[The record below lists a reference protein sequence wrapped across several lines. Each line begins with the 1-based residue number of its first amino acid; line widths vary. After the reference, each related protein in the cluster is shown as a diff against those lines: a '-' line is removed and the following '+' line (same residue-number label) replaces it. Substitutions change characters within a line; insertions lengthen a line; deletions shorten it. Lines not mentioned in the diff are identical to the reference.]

1 MTLFINHILFNIMAK
16 VVFFLVFGMIVISAC
31 SPTRWYLVNSSG
43 IATYN
48 HRTGQL
54 EVLWE
59 WAEKPNTMATDTL
72 HQKVHR
78 LH

>member
-1 MTLFINHILFNIMAK
+1 MAK
-16 VVFFLVFGMIVISAC
+16 VVFYLFLVCIAVTAC
-31 SPTRWYLVNSSG
+31 APTRLYLVNSSG

-59 WAEKPNTMATDTL
+59 WHEKPNPIATDTIPS
-72 HQKVHR
+72 KVHIVR
-78 LH
+78 

>member
-1 MTLFINHILFNIMAK
+1 MAK
-16 VVFFLVFGMIVISAC
+16 VVFVLLLVCIAVTAC
-31 SPTRWYLVNSSG
+31 APARWYLVNSSG

-59 WAEKPNTMATDTL
+59 WHEKPNTLATDSISS
-72 HQKVHR
+72 KVHEVR
-78 LH
+78 

>member
-1 MTLFINHILFNIMAK
+1 MAK
-16 VVFFLVFGMIVISAC
+16 VVFFLLIVSIAVTAC
-31 SPTRWYLVNSSG
+31 APTRWYLVNSSG

-59 WAEKPNTMATDTL
+59 WHEKPNPMATDSIPS
-72 HQKVHR
+72 KVHIVR
-78 LH
+78 

>member
-1 MTLFINHILFNIMAK
+1 MAK
-16 VVFFLVFGMIVISAC
+16 VVFFLVLAC
-31 SPTRWYLVNSSG
+31 ITVTACAPTRWYLVNSSG

-59 WAEKPNTMATDTL
+59 WAEKPNPMATDSIPS
-72 HQKVHR
+72 KVHIVR
-78 LH
+78 

>member
-1 MTLFINHILFNIMAK
+1 MAK
-16 VVFFLVFGMIVISAC
+16 VVFYLFLVCNAVTAC
-31 SPTRWYLVNSSG
+31 APTRWYLVNSSG

-59 WAEKPNTMATDTL
+59 WHEKPNPMATDSL
-72 HQKVHR
+72 HQIVHSVR
-78 LH
+78 

>member
-1 MTLFINHILFNIMAK
+1 MAK
-16 VVFFLVFGMIVISAC
+16 VVFFLVLMGVAVTAC
-31 SPTRWYLVNSSG
+31 APTRWYLVNSSG

-59 WAEKPNTMATDTL
+59 WHEKPNPMAADSIPS
-72 HQKVHR
+72 KVHIVR
-78 LH
+78 

>member
-1 MTLFINHILFNIMAK
+1 MAK
-16 VVFFLVFGMIVISAC
+16 VVFFLLIVSIAVTAC
-31 SPTRWYLVNSSG
+31 APTRWYLVNSSG

-59 WAEKPNTMATDTL
+59 WSEKPNTLATDSI
-72 HQKVHR
+72 HKKVHNVR
-78 LH
+78 

>member
-1 MTLFINHILFNIMAK
+1 MAK
-16 VVFFLVFGMIVISAC
+16 VVFYLFLVCIAVTAC
-31 SPTRWYLVNSSG
+31 APTRLYLVNSSG

-59 WAEKPNTMATDTL
+59 WHEKPNPMATDSL
-72 HQKVHR
+72 HQKVHEVR
-78 LH
+78 

>member
-1 MTLFINHILFNIMAK
+1 MAK
-16 VVFFLVFGMIVISAC
+16 VVFVLLLVCIAVTAC
-31 SPTRWYLVNSSG
+31 APTRWYLVNSSG

-59 WAEKPNTMATDTL
+59 WHEKPNPMATDTISS
-72 HQKVHR
+72 KVHIVR
-78 LH
+78 

>member
-1 MTLFINHILFNIMAK
+1 MAK
-16 VVFFLVFGMIVISAC
+16 VVFFLMLAC
-31 SPTRWYLVNSSG
+31 IAVTACAPTRWYLVNSSG

-59 WAEKPNTMATDTL
+59 WAEKPNPMAADSL
-72 HQKVHR
+72 HQKVHIVR
-78 LH
+78 

>member
-1 MTLFINHILFNIMAK
+1 MAK
-16 VVFFLVFGMIVISAC
+16 VVFYLFLVCNAVTAC
-31 SPTRWYLVNSSG
+31 APTRWYLVNSSG

-59 WAEKPNTMATDTL
+59 WHEKPNPMATDTIPS
-72 HQKVHR
+72 KVHIVR
-78 LH
+78 

>member
-1 MTLFINHILFNIMAK
+1 MAK
-16 VVFFLVFGMIVISAC
+16 VVFFLVFGLIVVSAC

-59 WAEKPNTMATDTL
+59 WSEKPSTMATDSI
-72 HQKVHR
+72 HQKVHNVR
-78 LH
+78 